1 MQNMQIY
8 QPLVLLLFT
17 EVDIK
22 YPRLPL
28 AVKLYYTFL
37 VMKYRQ
43 HMYASRLGV
52 GQTYETSLE
61 KAYVKDH

>member
-1 MQNMQIY
+1 MQNIQIH
-8 QPLVLLLFT
+8 QPLVHLLFT
-17 EVDIK
+17 EVNIK
-22 YPRLPL
+22 HPRLHL

-37 VMKYRQ
+37 VIKYRQ

-52 GQTYETSLE
+52 GQICETSLE